1 MRLADEKQLYPD
13 DTPFTLA
20 IQRVYLHEGEAY
32 YVAGMV
38 SLLEHPLGGSALMA
52 SPEEMARRVR
62 ECRKEMRRVMERH
75 LGRRPA
81 GA

>member
-1 MRLADEKQLYPD
+1 MRLGDEKQLTPE

-32 YVAGMV
+32 YVAANV
-38 SLLEHPLGGSALMA
+38 SRLKHPTGGSALMA
-52 SPEEMARRVR
+52 PPEEMARRIR

-75 LGRRPA
+75 LGRRP
-81 GA
+81 